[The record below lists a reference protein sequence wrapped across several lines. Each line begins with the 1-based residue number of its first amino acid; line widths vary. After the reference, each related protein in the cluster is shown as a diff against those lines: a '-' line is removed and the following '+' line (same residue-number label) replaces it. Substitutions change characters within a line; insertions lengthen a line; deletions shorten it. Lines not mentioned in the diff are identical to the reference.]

1 MRALSLV
8 LFLALFA
15 LPASPALAASERDPW
30 EGFNRKVYAFNDA
43 LDRWFMKP
51 VARGYRAATPEL
63 VDRTVTRFFNNLHDL
78 PDTVNFALQ
87 GEFAGSRDSLVRLV
101 GNTVIGIG
109 GLADPASALGVPNR
123 DTHFGTTLGKWGVG
137 SGPYMV
143 LPFLGPA
150 TVRRTVALPVDW
162 TLNPLPLPWTVVAD
176 EHEALRYGLE
186 LLDVVDTRADLL
198 DIEEA
203 VVGDRYA
210 FLRDVYLQKSDFE
223 VNGAAKDDP
232 FLDELPEDEALPEDG
247 AVSEEETLPED
258 ASANGAD
265 AVEPAVDDALPA
277 GEPVPA
283 ANVAEPGAAGTDAAA
298 D

>member
-1 MRALSLV
+1 MRALSFV

-30 EGFNRKVYAFNDA
+30 EGLNRKVYAFNDA
-43 LDRWFMKP
+43 IDRWFLKP
-51 VARGYRAATPEL
+51 VAKGYRAVTPGL

-137 SGPYMV
+137 SGPYVM
-143 LPFLGPA
+143 LPFFGPA
-150 TVRRTVALPVDW
+150 TVRRTVALPADW
-162 TLNPLPLPWTVVAD
+162 TLNPLPLPWTVVDD

-186 LLDVVDTRADLL
+186 LLDVIDTRADLL

-203 VVGDRYA
+203 LVGDRYT
-210 FLRDVYLQKSDFE
+210 FLRDIYLQKSDFE
-223 VNGAAKDDP
+223 VNGATKDDP
-232 FLDELPEDEALPEDG
+232 FLDDLPEDEPLPEDG
-247 AVSEEETLPED
+247 ALNEEETLPED

-265 AVEPAVDDALPA
+265 AGEPPADDALPA
-277 GEPVPA
+277 DEPSPA
-283 ANVAEPGAAGTDAAA
+283 ANVAEPGAAD
-298 D
+298 